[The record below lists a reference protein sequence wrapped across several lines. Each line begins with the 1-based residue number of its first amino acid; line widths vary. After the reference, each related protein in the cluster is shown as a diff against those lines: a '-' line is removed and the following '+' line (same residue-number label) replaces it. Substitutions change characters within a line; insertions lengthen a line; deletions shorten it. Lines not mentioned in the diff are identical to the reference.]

1 MLSVTPLFLAVLFL
15 LHSVLAQEP
24 AAQDHA
30 RVGLSLAREGKLPE
44 AEQQLRAA
52 VRLAPVVAPYR
63 AQLGSILGLQ
73 GKWKEA
79 LESFQKAVDLDA
91 NDLNFRRETAAVQ
104 WQLGLMA
111 PAEKNLQFVLTKHPG
126 DSGATLLLGLV
137 KEKTGEYA
145 SAVELLDSQFELVA
159 SQPDRTA
166 ALFHSIVESGQHDKI
181 PKIVEALRAH
191 VSDSQWANAIDRC
204 IQIAAT
210 AGDPDTAKVL
220 FALIPD
226 NDPGRPRAGVQ
237 LAKIFYSR
245 GQVSQAKELVLRLA
259 EQSAANPD
267 LQALL
272 GNCFE
277 SEHQPALALQAYQ
290 RAIEASPTRV
300 DYYQDPIS
308 LLLDLGKTSDALAL
322 VNRVLTLAPAD
333 ARPWLWKGN
342 AELRTHRYKDAIASY
357 TRAAELDSSSIDPVL
372 GVAAVRFVAGQRDA
386 AIAEYKAGILRFP
399 NAARLY
405 VAYAETLLGS
415 PDSPKLQNEAA
426 TLLEKAVKLAPELGE
441 THYLMGQLALRQS
454 RLMDAEAE
462 LLRSLQSDPDQSKA
476 HFALSTVYRRM
487 GRTDDA
493 TKQFL
498 IYQDLKQVEER
509 KTTQAMTTEKP

>member
-1 MLSVTPLFLAVLFL
+1 MLESGF
-15 LHSVLAQEP
+15 HSPEKA
-24 AAQDHA
+24 
-30 RVGLSLAREGKLPE
+30 SLPE
-44 AEQQLRAA
+44 AEQELRAA

-126 DSGATLLLGLV
+126 DSGAILLLGLV
-137 KEKTGEYA
+137 KEKTGDYA

-159 SQPDRTA
+159 SQPDRTV

-181 PKIVEALRAH
+181 PKIVEVLRAH
-191 VSDSQWANAIDRC
+191 ASDSQWANAIDRC

-245 GQVSQAKELVLRLA
+245 GQVSQAKELVLHLA
-259 EQSAANPD
+259 EQSAANAD

-322 VNRVLTLAPAD
+322 VNRALT
-333 ARPWLWKGN
+333 
-342 AELRTHRYKDAIASY
+342 
-357 TRAAELDSSSIDPVL
+357 TRAC
-372 GVAAVRFVAGQRDA
+372 
-386 AIAEYKAGILRFP
+386 
-399 NAARLY
+399 
-405 VAYAETLLGS
+405 
-415 PDSPKLQNEAA
+415 
-426 TLLEKAVKLAPELGE
+426 
-441 THYLMGQLALRQS
+441 
-454 RLMDAEAE
+454 
-462 LLRSLQSDPDQSKA
+462 
-476 HFALSTVYRRM
+476 
-487 GRTDDA
+487 
-493 TKQFL
+493 
-498 IYQDLKQVEER
+498 
-509 KTTQAMTTEKP
+509 